1 VAAFSMTAV
10 SQNEKLRLL
19 DKDMDLGVVLC
30 MGLDR
35 ALKRF
40 QKCQSMLWM
49 ALSLTTS
56 ASKSEKKTFL
66 KLHFHCVVCIFFSDI
81 VIY

>member
-1 VAAFSMTAV
+1 MAAFSMTAV
-10 SQNEKLRLL
+10 SQKEKLRIL
-19 DKDMDLGVVLC
+19 DKDRDLGVVLC

-40 QKCQSMLWM
+40 QKYQSMLWM

-56 ASKSEKKTFL
+56 ASKNPFL
-66 KLHFHCVVCIFFSDI
+66 KLHFHRVVCIFFSDI

>member
-1 VAAFSMTAV
+1 MVAAFSMTAV
-10 SQNEKLRLL
+10 SQNERLRIL
-19 DKDMDLGVVLC
+19 DKDRDLGVVLC

-56 ASKSEKKTFL
+56 ASKNPFL